1 MAGAILM
8 PHQGS
13 FVTPAFEHATVA
25 DAMHHGVM
33 SVAPQAPLVAVARTM
48 AMSHVHCVLVAGIAP
63 APDGGRERLVWRLV
77 TDMDIVRIAGAG
89 DGVTTA
95 GEAARSDAVTIEPS
109 APLIEAAQL
118 MDERG
123 VAHLLVI
130 ARGEPVGVLS
140 SVDIAGVIAWGRG

>member
-1 MAGAILM
+1 M
-8 PHQGS
+8 PPTVLRPSHGS
-13 FVTPAFEHATVA
+13 FVTPAFERATVA

-48 AMSHVHCVLVAGIAP
+48 AMSQIHCVLVAGIAA
-63 APDGGRERLVWRLV
+63 APEGGRERLVWRLV
-77 TDMDIVRIAGAG
+77 TDMDLVRIAGAI
-89 DGVTTA
+89 DGVRTA
-95 GEAARSDAVTIEPS
+95 GDAARGDAVTIEPS

-130 ARGEPVGVLS
+130 AQREPVGVLS
-140 SVDIAGVIAWGRG
+140 SVDIAGVLAWGHG